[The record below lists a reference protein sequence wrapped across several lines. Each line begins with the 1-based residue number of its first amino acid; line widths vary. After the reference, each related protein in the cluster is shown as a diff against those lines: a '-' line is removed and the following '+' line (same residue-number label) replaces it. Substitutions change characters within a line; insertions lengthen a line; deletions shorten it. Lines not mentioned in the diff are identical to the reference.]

1 MDLSNPESQA
11 RNHNKSPPLNCD
23 LAFGVLSSKASVMS
37 KIFCPSGW
45 YDDIINISLFQV
57 SKELSR
63 LEHHPS
69 EHFLNAA
76 VDCHLRMSNAVQV
89 DYFPFLLK
97 FSKTWIGNLVRKP
110 SKFIVNM
117 VLHNKVLRFHT
128 IPKVWKYKS

>member
-23 LAFGVLSSKASVMS
+23 LAFGVLSSNPSVDMS
-37 KIFCPSGW
+37 KKICPGGW
-45 YDDIINISLFQV
+45 YGDIIDISVFQV

-97 FSKTWIGNLVRKP
+97 FSKT
-110 SKFIVNM
+110 
-117 VLHNKVLRFHT
+117 
-128 IPKVWKYKS
+128 